1 MNNFKRTLKRNITSM
16 NMIMIIIITHSQ
28 LAMGSRP
35 AEYCNFNSKAS
46 AHAYHHMILDVI
58 SNEQNAIFTNNN
70 STMWYNIYMWMSR
83 LWETRNNIGV
93 ALETKLIDSYSNIY
107 KIQLLKILAIPFQL
121 LSFIV

>member
-1 MNNFKRTLKRNITSM
+1 M

-58 SNEQNAIFTNNN
+58 SNEQMQFLQIIIQPCGTIFTC
-70 STMWYNIYMWMSR
+70 
-83 LWETRNNIGV
+83 G
-93 ALETKLIDSYSNIY
+93 
-107 KIQLLKILAIPFQL
+107 
-121 LSFIV
+121 

>member
-1 MNNFKRTLKRNITSM
+1 
-16 NMIMIIIITHSQ
+16 
-28 LAMGSRP
+28 
-35 AEYCNFNSKAS
+35 
-46 AHAYHHMILDVI
+46 MILDVI

-83 LWETRNNIGV
+83 LWETRNKIGV

-107 KIQLLKILAIPFQL
+107 KIQLLKILYHLQL